1 MTSSGL
7 ITQDQVYKLQAVI
20 DHIGHCH
27 RHHQSL
33 LNESTPSLMEYLRT
47 LQPRQ
52 VTATTYHPELEELEE
67 DYEVEIGN
75 YNPVQPIVHD
85 HGVSLIPISSSHHK
99 IDHHILQLLHHGTT
113 AVLWEPDIPSDRSRY
128 VYVRLER
135 SCGLITWHRPSW
147 RRLNTHHEFNVAVN
161 PEELL
166 PPRQNA
172 RPQTTGGADGGEGG
186 IGGGGMFAALEEG
199 SLDLSSVK
207 DIMMG
212 SRNRDNESDLL
223 AAGRRYGLTHT
234 QSCVSILYGSA
245 LNDNRELC
253 LMCPPMLSR
262 VWFVCLSWIVKGI
275 RRQQNLADRSMLWL
289 KEQYIQLYFEDAKC
303 SEPLAA
309 DAIRVFGGR
318 DWHQR
323 KMTVIGGGGLGGGS
337 SFSGNASTS
346 GDSSDGSMRR
356 ESSIKFKK
364 KRSVVNLLTQATQ
377 GASASGSLAD
387 CDGRDSLRMRCDR
400 RRERIDL
407 GVEKTLQHSK
417 HFRIGSITIDTQL
430 DFLDFIAL
438 FRSFGLLARKDL
450 RELFD
455 QLSVMRKSKSRL
467 NSEKS
472 RSAPELCAITGQR
485 RIGKR

>member
-1 MTSSGL
+1 MN
-7 ITQDQVYKLQAVI
+7 IDQIYKIQAVM
-20 DHIGHCH
+20 DHIGLCH
-27 RHHQSL
+27 QHHHSL
-33 LNESTPSLMEYLRT
+33 LKESTASLMDYLRNAT

-52 VTATTYHPELEELEE
+52 MTAVAPTYHPELEELEE

-85 HGVSLIPISSSHHK
+85 HGVSLIPISSSQHK

-113 AVLWEPDIPSDRSRY
+113 AVLWEPDIPSDRSCY

-147 RRLNTHHEFNVAVN
+147 RRLHTHHEFNVAIN

-186 IGGGGMFAALEEG
+186 IGSGMYAALEEG

-207 DIMMG
+207 EITIG
-212 SRNRDNESDLL
+212 SRSHEYDAELL
-223 AAGRRYGLTHT
+223 AAGRRYGLTHIE
-234 QSCVSILYGSA
+234 SCVSILYGSA
-245 LNDNRELC
+245 LNDNRVLC
-253 LMCPPMLSR
+253 LMCPPMLCR
-262 VWFVCLSWIVKGI
+262 VWYVCLNWIVKGI

-289 KEQYIQLYFEDAKC
+289 KEQYIQLYYEDAMC

-318 DWHQR
+318 EWYR
-323 KMTVIGGGGLGGGS
+323 KATVMGAGLQALGP
-337 SFSGNASTS
+337 GNAGTLV
-346 GDSSDGSMRR
+346 DPIDGAMRR
-356 ESSIKFKK
+356 DNSIKFKK

-377 GASASGSLAD
+377 GSSASNMLAE
-387 CDGRDSLRMRCDR
+387 CDGRDSLRMRSDR
-400 RRERIDL
+400 RRERMEL
-407 GVEKTLQHSK
+407 GVDRMWPHAK

-485 RIGKR
+485 RIGKNLNE